1 MTPLAHAGELGR
13 VSAPMAAMS
22 FACRMCGKPLPAK
35 AWGGAECS
43 RCGSVSMLALPTAET
58 TSRPGAA
65 TASIQASRAGRCA
78 LRCADRYL
86 GIVKRRV
93 AAGLLIDVGTSTS
106 PFPNLAEEA
115 GFEVTVLGQMLPKG
129 LSPSIRFRE
138 GSVEGEALLA
148 QLEGVFDVVTA
159 WAVIERLPDPV
170 FSAKVLSRMCRPG
183 GKIFLSTP
191 ETGTFLTDHSIGRSP
206 WVRAPGNL
214 CLQAPLA
221 IAKVFEAEGCRLLT
235 WGRVELNPLRYATR
249 YGAGLAQALGG
260 LVIKALFPGRWQ
272 ALRDSR
278 LHGFKGI
285 TYFVLERR

>member
-191 ETGTFLTDHSIGRSP
+191 ETGTFLTDHSIGRHCKGCALHFFQFQFPIARSFCQIHDLSTHFKP
-206 WVRAPGNL
+206 RALKPMVG
-214 CLQAPLA
+214 
-221 IAKVFEAEGCRLLT
+221 
-235 WGRVELNPLRYATR
+235 LRRSTTPPTR
-249 YGAGLAQALGG
+249 
-260 LVIKALFPGRWQ
+260 R
-272 ALRDSR
+272 
-278 LHGFKGI
+278 H
-285 TYFVLERR
+285 